1 MSLIKDKSKSMT
13 KIFRVFHT
21 LRKGRNKKKLG
32 ERSFSS
38 PNVIGDGDGEYTNKG
53 MKKYKLLRYFTSVL
67 ENKKQVM

>member
-53 MKKYKLLRYFTSVL
+53 MKKINSKVFYFSIR
-67 ENKKQVM
+67 K